1 MSRTDKDLPYWYA
14 EYYEP
19 THHCAEFGRT
29 YWDKHKD
36 KPCDLH
42 ELTYKELRKGGYW
55 GNRRTSTCY
64 WIPVKPLGTRI
75 WYDKNPKWWMESVWE
90 NPERARVRDDS
101 RKALQDYNANGHE
114 DFDYDIANFR
124 KKHEG
129 GWYW

>member
-19 THHCAEFGRT
+19 SHHCNEFGLSF
-29 YWDKHKD
+29 WDRHKD

-42 ELTYKELRKGGYW
+42 ELTFKELRKGGYW

-64 WIPVKPLGTRI
+64 WVPVHSTFKGN
-75 WYDKNPKWWMESVWE
+75 WYDQNPGWWVRMVWTE
-90 NPERARVRDDS
+90 PERGRIRDTARDVL
-101 RKALQDYNANGHE
+101 KDYNANGSE
-114 DFDYDIANFR
+114 DFEYDIADYR
-124 KKHEG
+124 KKRNG